1 MSNVSCRDS
10 RAPWRSG
17 KAALLLMA
25 LWLFGPVASVR
36 ADEIKLGGTGTAL
49 ATMQLLADAYAK
61 THPETRITVLR
72 SLGSNGG
79 IKAVLSGT
87 IQLAASARAL
97 TDAELRQGAE
107 QFEYGRTPFVFA
119 IATAN
124 PVSALTTR
132 ELVDIYSGKTE
143 QWPDGKK
150 IRLVLRPVGDTDSE
164 MVKNISPEMRE
175 AKTAAE
181 QRKGMPFAVSDQ
193 DAADSLEKIPGALGI
208 STLAQIRSEKRALKA
223 LRFNGIEPTAKNIAN
238 GSYPLYKQLFL
249 VTSPHSPPVAKRF
262 LAFVQSAPGRDIL
275 LRNGHEVR

>member
-1 MSNVSCRDS
+1 MSNLSCRDS
-10 RAPWRSG
+10 RGSWRSG

-36 ADEIKLGGTGTAL
+36 ADQIKLGGTGTAL

-61 THPETRITVLR
+61 AHPDTRVTVLR

-87 IQLAASARAL
+87 IQLAASARVL
-97 TDAELRQGAE
+97 TDAEIRQGAE

-124 PVSALTTR
+124 PVSGLTTR
-132 ELVDIYSGKTE
+132 ELADIYAGKTE

-223 LRFNGIEPTAKNIAN
+223 LRFNGVEPSAKNIAN
-238 GSYPLYKQLFL
+238 GSYTLYKTLYL
-249 VTSPHSPPVAKRF
+249 VTSANSPPAAKRF
-262 LAFVQSAPGRDIL
+262 IAFVLSPKGRDIL
-275 LRNGHEVR
+275 LRNGHEAR